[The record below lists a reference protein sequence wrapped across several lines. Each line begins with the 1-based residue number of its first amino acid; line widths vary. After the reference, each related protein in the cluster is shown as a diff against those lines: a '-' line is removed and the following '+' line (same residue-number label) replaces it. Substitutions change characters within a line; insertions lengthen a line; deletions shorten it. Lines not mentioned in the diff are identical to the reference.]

1 MVMLM
6 KKTILTLAVLMLLT
20 TSAFAAHGGKH
31 VTVGLNGLVCDYCAQ
46 SMKKIFGKQDPVSAV
61 EVDLTKK
68 TMTLDIKKGAELS
81 DDAIRK
87 GVTDAGYTVT
97 GITRD

>member
-1 MVMLM
+1 M
-6 KKTILTLAVLMLLT
+6 KKFILTAAIVLMF
-20 TSAFAAHGGKH
+20 SPAAFAAHGGKH

-46 SMKKIFGKQDPVSAV
+46 SMKKIFGKKDPVSAV

-81 DDAIRK
+81 DEDIRA
-87 GVTDAGYTVT
+87 GVTDAGYSVT

>member
-1 MVMLM
+1 M
-6 KKTILTLAVLMLLT
+6 KKTIMTLALLT
-20 TSAFAAHGGKH
+20 MLSPAAFAAHGGKH

-46 SMKKIFGKQDPVSAV
+46 SMKKIFGKKEPVSAV

-68 TMTLDIKKGAELS
+68 TMTLDIKQGAELS
-81 DDAIRK
+81 DDDIRK

>member
-1 MVMLM
+1 M
-6 KKTILTLAVLMLLT
+6 KKTILAAVVMLML
-20 TSAFAAHGGKH
+20 SPGAFAAHGGKH

-46 SMKKIFGKQDPVSAV
+46 SMKKIFGKKEPVSAV

-68 TMTLDIKKGAELS
+68 TMTLDIKQGAELS
-81 DDAIRK
+81 DDDIRK